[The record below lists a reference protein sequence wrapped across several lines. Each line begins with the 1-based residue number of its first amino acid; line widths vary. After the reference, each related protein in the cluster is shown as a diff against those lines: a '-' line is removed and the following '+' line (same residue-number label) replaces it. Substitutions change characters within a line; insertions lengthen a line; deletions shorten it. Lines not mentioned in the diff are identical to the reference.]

1 MKETDLLLIEP
12 DIEEEIQLGA
22 HSIFD
27 KSDVVERINSVA
39 LTHIEASTPYF
50 EFIEDF
56 LKTARENQPDLM
68 TYYHAA
74 ASTIHFLSA
83 EDPYKI
89 HYHVAREVL
98 REEGGAE
105 LENDEKTR
113 DLLARELV
121 KECKEFAKRAL
132 AQSQCQINGDDK
144 KIILK
149 QMSDENQIF
158 SKNGCLDLDEI
169 FSTHISK
176 KGAHGKKL
184 AQQLF
189 TASQGWAQTYL
200 ADRKVMPLFRLWVDF
215 DRPPYYCRYLKLLAE
230 ILWKDGVEAQ
240 VEKNKKHLPA
250 LTQSVARPVSR
261 FLSMRAEVLSKN
273 GQPSVVYEGKTV
285 AEVAAIDPKLMPL
298 VTKGTQ
304 WLNSIYHHKLLRY
317 ECKAGFENWVQGR
330 ADPRVMRYE
339 RGETEIAEILGFK
352 FKEAPSILKSL
363 LHAQAHMNFFFD
375 DGSRGNLI
383 VLREFR
389 SRITNREEGVEMV
402 LGTQLMPYYTFQTDR
417 RGRLLVPVPD
427 LPPLVSAPQYHAGQ
441 ALLQML
447 IMEEFTNQSI
457 DLAQHGSIAI
467 SEERWSE
474 FLKHSGLP
482 LSVFKQ
488 ACARWLVDGDD
499 GERFLKEVEKGR
511 FTFGEKYSKELNFLR
526 SQGQMRKDRQE
537 QGRRSVRK
545 RSPKSRSDERD
556 NPTSHA

>member
-1 MKETDLLLIEP
+1 MKNNYSLLVEP
-12 DIEEEIQLGA
+12 DNEEEIQLGA
-22 HSIFD
+22 HSIFNE
-27 KSDVVERINSVA
+27 SDRVERINSFA
-39 LTHIEASTPYF
+39 LTHIEASTPYLT
-50 EFIEDF
+50 FIEDF
-56 LKTARENQPDLM
+56 LKTAKEGQPDLL
-68 TYYHAA
+68 TYYQAA

-83 EDPYKI
+83 EDPFKI

-121 KECKEFAKRAL
+121 KECKEFAQHAL
-132 AQSQCQINGDDK
+132 AHAQFQINGDDK
-144 KIILK
+144 KISLK
-149 QMSDENQIF
+149 QMSEENQVF
-158 SKNGCLDLDEI
+158 SKSGCLDLDEV
-169 FSTHISK
+169 FSIHISK
-176 KGAHGKKL
+176 MGAHGKKL
-184 AQQLF
+184 AQELF
-189 TASQGWAQTYL
+189 AASQGWAQTYL
-200 ADRKVMPLFRLWVDF
+200 ADRQITPLFRLWVDL

-230 ILWKDGVEAQ
+230 ILWKDRVEAQ
-240 VEKNKKHLPA
+240 DEKNKKHIPA

-273 GQPSVVYEGKTV
+273 DQPSVVYEGKTV

-363 LHAQAHMNFFFD
+363 LHAQAHMNFYFD

-389 SRITNREEGVEMV
+389 SRITNREEGIEVV

-457 DLAQHGSIAI
+457 DLATLGSVLI
-467 SEERWSE
+467 SEERWAE
-474 FLKHSGLP
+474 FLKQSGLP
-482 LSVFKQ
+482 QSVFRQ
-488 ACARWLVDGDD
+488 ARARWLVDGDD
-499 GERFLKEVEKGR
+499 GPRFLIELEPGR
-511 FTFGEKYSKELNFLR
+511 FTFGEKYHKELNFLR
-526 SQGQMRKDRQE
+526 SQGQIRKGRQE

-545 RSPKSRSDERD
+545 RSPAARD